1 MAFRHIILD
10 SRYRSAWGRTLQL
23 WKPLAIW
30 TLFVWLMLT
39 IVVVPATTAL
49 VHIGLIRGDQLV
61 ISNSDILHFILSPK
75 GAAYL
80 LLLGSLGIITS
91 VVRFAG
97 IFQIVTCQMKNRP
110 ITVKEVILQT
120 VPSVPRMFRLAM
132 VSILL
137 GLLFLAVIAAGF
149 GLIYLAFLSG
159 HDINYYLMSQPVEWR
174 NALIAGGVWLLF
186 CFVITVYSFGRMSAA
201 LPAFLDCNISIRRA
215 ILNSWETM
223 GNRAVP
229 LLKMVGFTLS
239 AWFILL
245 LLTEAALLA
254 AITFVVDQVPDWLQR
269 YRALAIIAGIYFII
283 TQGVRTLL
291 GFLGFSFLSVLITK
305 FYHEDS
311 QLKMNTLPPPGL
323 NELKEKLNRGL
334 ERYYTPMRA
343 LLFVCILIAAGL
355 GTGAYLAAEI
365 PAVKNVKILAHR
377 AGPRPAPENTVL
389 ALKRAIEIGADAAE
403 IDVMRTADGTV
414 IAFHDSDLMRMANDP
429 RQIRNLTYP
438 EITELGIKHLANQ
451 PQIEAQIPTLEQI
464 LVAGQNRIDF
474 MIELKYY
481 WRDPELL
488 DDVLDIVGTL
498 GMRDNVA
505 IASQDL
511 GPIRNVS
518 AANPTIETGYI
529 SALSIGST
537 ARLPVQFIAV
547 QHQQLSSSLVRSAI
561 ENNMNIYAWTVN
573 QPGRVAEL
581 INLGVDG
588 IITDDPEM
596 AIQVKDTIRELSL
609 AERLLL
615 TIIGWQPVA
624 SDSFLVTE
632 NRQ

>member
-49 VHIGLIRGDQLV
+49 VHVGLIRGDQLV
-61 ISNSDILHFILSPK
+61 ISNKDILHFIFSPK

-132 VSILL
+132 VSIVL
-137 GLLFLAVIAAGF
+137 GLLFLIVIASGF

-159 HDINYYLMSQPVEWR
+159 HDINYYLLSQPLEWR

-186 CFVITVYSFGRMSAA
+186 CFVILVYSFGRMSAA
-201 LPAFLDCNISIRRA
+201 LPAFLDCNISIRKA
-215 ILNSWETM
+215 ILNSWKTM
-223 GNRAVP
+223 GHRAVP
-229 LLKMVGFTLS
+229 LLKMVAFTLS

-254 AITFVVDQVPDWLQR
+254 AITFVVEQIPDWLQR
-269 YRALAIIAGIYFII
+269 SRALASIAGIYFII
-283 TQGVRTLL
+283 SQGVRTLL

-323 NELKEKLNRGL
+323 TELKEKLNRGL

-343 LLFVCILIAAGL
+343 LLFVSTLIAAGL

-365 PAVKNVKILAHR
+365 PAAKDVKILAHR

-389 ALKRAIEIGADAAE
+389 ALKQAIEIGANAAE

-414 IAFHDSDLMRMANDP
+414 IAFHDRDLMRMANDP
-429 RQIRNLTYP
+429 RLVRNLTYS
-438 EITELGIKHLANQ
+438 EITELGFRHFASQNQ
-451 PQIEAQIPTLEQI
+451 RGAQIPTLEEV
-464 LVAGQNRIDF
+464 LVAGQNRIEF

-481 WRDPELL
+481 WQDPELL
-488 DDVLDIVGTL
+488 DDVLEIVEAL

-505 IASQDL
+505 IASQEL
-511 GPIRNVS
+511 GRIRNVS
-518 AANPTIETGYI
+518 AADPTIETGYI

-547 QHQQLSSSLVRSAI
+547 QHQQISSSLVRSAI
-561 ENNMNIYAWTVN
+561 ESDMNVYAWTVN

-596 AIQVKDTIRELSL
+596 AIQVKDTIREFSL

-624 SDSFLVTE
+624 PDSTSIAE